1 MKQTIVQNQTQ
12 RLTPQQVLAV
22 RLLELPIDELEQR
35 IHEEL
40 ESNFALEEG
49 AERPEP
55 TADAECADPANED
68 YDEGINDDYDGP
80 DASDDDY
87 GNASDDDYD
96 TPGDESLN
104 DREPADDY
112 SDYDDDYTPSS
123 GSSDDDR
130 YTPLSAYKNGTSF
143 RDDLKNQLSLRPLTE
158 EQRFL
163 AEYIVDSLDE
173 TGYLTLPLQT
183 LVDGLA
189 FSQNHETTL
198 PAMEEA
204 LQIVQDLDPAGIG
217 ARNLRECLLLQL
229 REKRASEASTTAY
242 RIINEAFDDFSNKRY
257 ERLMSRFNL
266 TREQLEA
273 ARHVVLTLLPKP
285 ADTSAEHDVEQVKAS
300 HTTPDFIVTTGDEG
314 ELILRVNN
322 AHIPP
327 IHINQEYAH
336 MLDTLKSDKAT
347 NKLKR
352 AENRQGI
359 SLIRERIGAAGSFLE
374 ALRQRRSTMTA
385 VMKAIVEFQREFFLT
400 GDRSTLRPMVLND
413 VAKAVGCD
421 ISTVSRATGGK
432 YVQTDFGV
440 LAVKQLF
447 TEAMQTAD
455 GDSISNAAIQ
465 KVLEHC
471 IETEDKK
478 NPLTDERLADLLKE
492 AGYPIARRTVAKYRE
507 QLGYSTAR
515 LRREV

>member
-1 MKQTIVQNQTQ
+1 MKQQIIQNQTQ
-12 RLTPQQVLAV
+12 RLTPQQVLTI

-49 AERPEP
+49 KNHTEANSTEANTEGEDSYDDTP
-55 TADAECADPANED
+55 TDADQTDPTEE
-68 YDEGINDDYDGP
+68 YGP
-80 DASDDDY
+80 DA
-87 GNASDDDYD
+87 
-96 TPGDESLN
+96 DESDTSLPT
-104 DREPADDY
+104 EAEDY
-112 SDYDDDYTPSS
+112 SDYDDDYTPATS
-123 GSSDDDR
+123 GSADGGDN

-173 TGYLTLPLQT
+173 TGYLTIPLQT

-189 FSQNHETTL
+189 FSQNYETTI

-204 LQIVQDLDPAGIG
+204 LLIVQDLDPAGIG

-229 REKRASEASTTAY
+229 RERRASEASTLAY
-242 RIINEAFDDFSNKRY
+242 RMIDEAFDDFSNKRY
-257 ERLMSRFNL
+257 ERLLSRFDV
-266 TREQLEA
+266 TKAQLEA
-273 ARHVVLTLLPKP
+273 ARKVILTLLPKP
-285 ADTSAEHDVEQVKAS
+285 ADTSAEHDQELVKAA
-300 HTTPDFIVTTGDEG
+300 HTTPDFIVTNDDG
-314 ELILRVNN
+314 ELILHVNN

-336 MLDTLKSDKAT
+336 MLDVLRSDKAT

-359 SLIRERIGAAGSFLE
+359 SLIRDRIGAAHNFIN
-374 ALRQRRSTMTA
+374 ALHQRRHTMTA
-385 VMKAIVEFQREFFLT
+385 VMKVIVELQREFFLT
-400 GDRSTLRPMVLND
+400 GDRSLLRPMVLND
-413 VAKAVGCD
+413 VAQVSGYD
-421 ISTVSRATGGK
+421 ISTISRVTNGK
-432 YVQTDFGV
+432 YIQTDFGIM
-440 LAVKQLF
+440 AAKQLF
-447 TEAMQTAD
+447 TEAVQTSD
-455 GDSISNAAIQ
+455 GDTISNAAVQ
-465 KVLEHC
+465 QFLDHC
-471 IETEDKK
+471 IQNEDKRA
-478 NPLTDERLADLLKE
+478 PLTDDRLAALLQE